1 MHVRGRTELAK
12 MSVIMIENKEKICKH
27 CVFFKIP
34 CMSKQGEDEHYY
46 RICMYIYRGGQMI
59 PGALTVSARPKLIPK
74 RPTYFLTF
82 IVALRKHPGKL
93 SWTRKSN
100 KLKWLVMGR

>member
-1 MHVRGRTELAK
+1 
-12 MSVIMIENKEKICKH
+12 
-27 CVFFKIP
+27 
-34 CMSKQGEDEHYY
+34 
-46 RICMYIYRGGQMI
+46 MI

-93 SWTRKSN
+93 SWTRKSIN